1 MFFTVDIKVED
12 PVKAGE
18 IFNEIL
24 RSAENNKVKIDG
36 KILERLDIHD
46 LLAIEKE
53 IELDPKT
60 GNIIE
65 VYRQKKEIR
74 KENGQSN

>member
-1 MFFTVDIKVED
+1 MKYYRCFFTVDINVAD

-36 KILERLDIHD
+36 KILERLDIYD
-46 LLAIEKE
+46 PLAI
-53 IELDPKT
+53 T

-65 VYRQKKEIR
+65 VYRKKR
-74 KENGQSN
+74 R